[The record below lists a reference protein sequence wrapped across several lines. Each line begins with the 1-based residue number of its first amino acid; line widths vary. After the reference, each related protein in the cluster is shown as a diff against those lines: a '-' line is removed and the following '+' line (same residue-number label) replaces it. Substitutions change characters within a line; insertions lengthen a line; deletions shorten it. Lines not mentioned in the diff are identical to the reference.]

1 MLVRAVVVLGVA
13 LAMAGCASERP
24 TSADLVPGAA
34 TGASAAAPASAI
46 RTGTISRAEAATFV
60 EPGKMPKK
68 TMADRVLTAIA
79 LERVTG
85 LKPDP
90 SRLTP

>member
-1 MLVRAVVVLGVA
+1 MRAITLIGVLSA
-13 LAMAGCASERP
+13 CAGCANEPKLGAHLAPSV
-24 TSADLVPGAA
+24 TSSAQA
-34 TGASAAAPASAI
+34 AAAP
-46 RTGTISRAEAATFV
+46 EQ
-60 EPGKMPKK
+60 MPKK

-90 SRLTP
+90 ARLAGMN

>member
-1 MLVRAVVVLGVA
+1 MGVPMLCRMATGIGLA
-13 LAMAGCASERP
+13 LALGACANELPTTAEFTS
-24 TSADLVPGAA
+24 TSALSVTTRDQIRAGAG
-34 TGASAAAPASAI
+34 TGEAP
-46 RTGTISRAEAATFV
+46 SRAE
-60 EPGKMPKK
+60 MPKK

-90 SRLTP
+90 SRLTQ

>member
-1 MLVRAVVVLGVA
+1 MLVRAVVVLGIA
-13 LAMAGCASERP
+13 LAMSGCASEHP

-34 TGASAAAPASAI
+34 MVASAAAPASALS
-46 RTGTISRAEAATFV
+46 TGAISRAEAASLAD
-60 EPGKMPKK
+60 PGKMPRK

-90 SRLTP
+90 SRLIP